1 MVIVIL
7 FLVLTITIVTS
18 FFILWKLFGKSCMC
32 RESTSAFIKIEI
44 HSSHFM
50 DVGVTRVFIN
60 TDGKLAMRHE
70 EWSKGF
76 GLRYWVNKGDIFKD
90 GEDWEFLGIKTKN
103 SVSDLFGLKC
113 LLRYLF
119 LSLYIWLCWVLVAA
133 HGIFTAVHGLSSCG
147 TWAPACMGSEVAV
160 YRVSCSMICGILVP
174 QPGIEP
180 KSPEL
185 QGRFLTTWWSGKSW
199 LVMLFF
205 PAINLRIVSLNDLLL

>member
-133 HGIFTAVHGLSSCG
+133 HGIFTAVHGLSSCNG
-147 TWAPACMGSEVAV
+147 WAQLLGMWDLSSPTRDWMHISCIARLILNHLVIGEVLAGYV
-160 YRVSCSMICGILVP
+160 IFPCYKFKNSIL
-174 QPGIEP
+174 EW
-180 KSPEL
+180 
-185 QGRFLTTWWSGKSW
+185 LT
-199 LVMLFF
+199 F
-205 PAINLRIVSLNDLLL
+205 IVT